1 MRQLWKKLTFW
12 VDRKPS
18 KVNFSTRLIAYALD
32 WAIGGIIA
40 GLPAVAIYGLVTD
53 RSDMFSDLYVFP
65 SLGYSVYWSYLAGFL
80 SIILALIYLVYIPLK
95 KYPGQTIGKRIMKLQ
110 IVRMDNQ
117 PLDLKTLLIRHVIGL
132 MILESVSVV
141 VARYYRQMLTMA
153 TGIYFEYYLMAIG
166 SFITI
171 ISAIMVY
178 NTPSRRAIHDYL
190 SGTTVVHLGDQSPQE
205 KGKQKKNKRKH
216 KRS

>member
-117 PLDLKTLLIRHVIGL
+117 PLDLTLLCITLNCQLDHPIFTVHTIVRFIVIVFKW
-132 MILESVSVV
+132 SVAL
-141 VARYYRQMLTMA
+141 ARCR
-153 TGIYFEYYLMAIG
+153 
-166 SFITI
+166 
-171 ISAIMVY
+171 
-178 NTPSRRAIHDYL
+178 
-190 SGTTVVHLGDQSPQE
+190 
-205 KGKQKKNKRKH
+205 
-216 KRS
+216 